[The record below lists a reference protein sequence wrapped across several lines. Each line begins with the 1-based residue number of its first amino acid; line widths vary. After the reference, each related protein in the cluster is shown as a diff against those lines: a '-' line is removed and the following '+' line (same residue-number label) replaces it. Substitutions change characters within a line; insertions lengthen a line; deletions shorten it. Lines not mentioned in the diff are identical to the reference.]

1 MARSAHR
8 RLVFGAVEVLVY
20 TDKHGYY
27 MERAGRLR
35 LVKAQRADEISIG
48 RFLSNNVEPGTEI
61 DTDQWKGYS
70 KSALRGYAHEFH
82 HPETRALQIHRVF
95 DNLQTWLNG
104 THHGV
109 DAKYLQNYL
118 DEFVFRFN
126 RRRTPMAAFQTLLG
140 LTTQRPHVS
149 LKKMTEPDSE
159 G

>member
-35 LVKAQRADEISIG
+35 LVKAQRAEKISIG

-82 HPETRALQIHRVF
+82 HPETRALHIHRVF
-95 DNLQTWLNG
+95 GNLQTWLNG

-118 DEFVFRFN
+118 TNLSFVSTAE
-126 RRRTPMAAFQTLLG
+126 TPMAAFQTPLG